1 MSRQVSIKDIARA
14 AGVSY
19 STVSRALNDSS
30 LISDDVRRRVRS
42 LAQEMGYT
50 PNGLAQSLH
59 SRRTN
64 SIGVIIT
71 TIGDPFFVDV
81 VQGVDDVARQ
91 TGNSVFLATSNN
103 DPDEEIRIIE
113 TFDRRRVDG
122 VIVAASRVGDEYA
135 NRLEQIHIPV
145 ILVNNQAVG
154 AYRNLYSVAVD
165 DYNGA
170 CQAVQHLL
178 ELGHRRIGYIGI
190 NNRPGSNELRLRGY
204 LDTLQAAGI
213 TPAGEWI
220 QINAGHT
227 LEGLRGDMQV
237 GYTLGGH
244 ILGQELTA
252 VFCYCDSIAAGLLRA
267 CRERGLRVPEDLSVV
282 GYDDSEICEVVHPP
296 LTTVHQPRRPM
307 GRLATEMLLASIAGE
322 QLSDQKLQLD
332 LVVRGSTAP
341 LTQVTAP

>member
-19 STVSRALNDSS
+19 STVSRALNDST
-30 LISDDVRRRVRS
+30 LISEDVRRRIRS
-42 LAQEMGYT
+42 LAQQMGYT

-154 AYRNLYSVAVD
+154 TYRNLYSVSVD
-165 DYNGA
+165 DYAGA

-178 ELGHRRIGYIGI
+178 NLGHRRIGYIGI
-190 NNRPGSNELRLRGY
+190 NNRPGSNERRLRGY
-204 LDTLQAAGI
+204 QDTLRAAGVY
-213 TPAGEWI
+213 PNPEWT

-227 LEGLRGDMQV
+227 LEGLRGDMMV
-237 GYTLGGH
+237 GREMGLLLLRQD
-244 ILGQELTA
+244 ITA
-252 VFCYCDSIAAGLLRA
+252 VFCYCDSVAAGLLLA
-267 CRERGLRVPEDLSVV
+267 CRERGLRVPEDISVV

-296 LTTVHQPRRPM
+296 LTTVHQPRRRM

-341 LTQVTAP
+341 PRA